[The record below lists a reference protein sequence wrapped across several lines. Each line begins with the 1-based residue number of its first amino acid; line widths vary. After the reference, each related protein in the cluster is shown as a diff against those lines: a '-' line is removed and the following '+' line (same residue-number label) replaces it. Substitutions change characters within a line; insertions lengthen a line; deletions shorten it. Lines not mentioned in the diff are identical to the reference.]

1 MYARPF
7 WAGTKT
13 ATATA
18 THPARES
25 ELEMFMLMAG
35 LCAPSSSEVRCGV
48 GGRTTGIGERALGD
62 IAGVQSSDEG
72 VGASASERKSGGK
85 WTQSENGGRSPTDD
99 IRRWA
104 PRIRRKWADPRP
116 RALAGSG
123 QSLNHNVT
131 WSGAGAGHVLCYD
144 RERGRYFWAGCLLV
158 DKVVSTRAA
167 SAQRRGETQRGE
179 RTATASAGWRT
190 AAGRTCTCARQQTRP
205 PKQRRMG
212 ARTAQRCRT
221 ARRAGSRAAS
231 CSWAPRAPLS
241 LSVSHHSTS
250 PNETRTL
257 LRELH
262 EEQLLALLRLRDVR
276 GHERVLRALSRRL
289 HQGEEAHHEC
299 LEIRAPPL
307 REAVADLPV
316 ALGRRR
322 HGRADGREPLVEP
335 PLQPARLVLA
345 RLQVVA
351 RPAPPPSAYDKR
363 RGEGRTA

>member
-7 WAGTKT
+7 WACAKM

-48 GGRTTGIGERALGD
+48 GGRTTGIGERALDD

-72 VGASASERKSGGK
+72 WVQVQWNELNEKVVGK
-85 WTQSENGGRSPTDD
+85 WTRSENGGRSPTDD

-123 QSLNHNVT
+123 QSLNVT
-131 WSGAGAGHVLCYD
+131 WSRAGAGHVLCYD
-144 RERGRYFWAGCLLV
+144 REGRRYFWAGCLLV
-158 DKVVSTRAA
+158 DKVVSARAA
-167 SAQRRGETQRGE
+167 SVRRRGETRRGG

-190 AAGRTCTCARQQTRP
+190 AVGRTCTCARQQTGAR
-205 PKQRRMG
+205 KQRRMG
-212 ARTAQRCRT
+212 ARTARRCRT

-241 LSVSHHSTS
+241 LSAAHHPTS
-250 PNETRTL
+250 PNEST
-257 LRELH
+257 H
-262 EEQLLALLRLRDVR
+262 SSAGAAR
-276 GHERVLRALSRRL
+276 GTAS
-289 HQGEEAHHEC
+289 C
-299 LEIRAPPL
+299 T
-307 REAVADLPV
+307 
-316 ALGRRR
+316 
-322 HGRADGREPLVEP
+322 
-335 PLQPARLVLA
+335 
-345 RLQVVA
+345 
-351 RPAPPPSAYDKR
+351 PSAS
-363 RGEGRTA
+363 